1 MISTKAMTGSPVD
14 RAAIDALA
22 RDYRS
27 VLLRYF
33 GRRRVDPAD
42 VEDAVQEVFT
52 RLLRRT
58 GETPIEALN
67 SYLFQTAASVA
78 VDFHRRA
85 VSRSQADHVE
95 YDDDEHA
102 IPDFSPERIHAG
114 REEMSHLIDAL
125 HELPERARNA
135 FLLVRVER
143 MPLAEVARRLHLSI
157 GGVEKNVRKAT
168 AHVIARMAPPDDQ

>member
-1 MISTKAMTGSPVD
+1 MITTKATTGSPTD
-14 RAAIDALA
+14 RAAVEALA

-33 GRRRVDPAD
+33 GRRSIAPAD
-42 VEDAVQEVFT
+42 VEDAVQEVFA

-58 GETPIEALN
+58 GGAPIEALN
-67 SYLFQTAASVA
+67 SYLFQVAASVA

-85 VSRSQADHVE
+85 VSRAQADHLE
-95 YDDDEHA
+95 YDDEEHA

-114 REEMSHLIDAL
+114 REEISQVIAAL
-125 HELPERARNA
+125 FELPERARNA
-135 FLLVRVER
+135 FLMVRVER
-143 MPLAEVARRLHLSI
+143 LPLADVARRLDLSI

-168 AHVIARMAPPDDQ
+168 AHVIARMGPPE